1 MCNFNGSDAE
11 ALFGIFDGGF
21 NNEIP
26 SLLQESLPGL
36 LSHESQVR
44 KTSGSQNIKFAL
56 LKAHIATGT
65 TGQKTGASA
74 AVCHAVHQ
82 PDSADT
88 QLHLANVGH
97 TETILSR
104 GGEPVLL
111 SRKFLASDDAEECRR
126 VRSVDGIVTEDSLVN
141 GSCMATRMIGCS
153 YLFPSVIPEPHV
165 VSLKLRPEDEFI
177 VMANKALWDVMTY
190 KEVVNESRGVVNT
203 ILAAKKLVDLAQ
215 SYGARGNLSVIVVSF
230 GNTRPVPSITRHQ
243 TFKKEKEKSL
253 IW

>member
-1 MCNFNGSDAE
+1 LKKNFFFFRLCVSQLRQCHFNSSEFE

-26 SLLQESLPGL
+26 SILQESLPNL
-36 LSHESQVR
+36 LSQES
-44 KTSGSQNIKFAL
+44 KTKKISCSQNLKFAL

-74 AVCHAVHQ
+74 VVCHAVHQ
-82 PDSADT
+82 PDSGDT
-88 QLHLANVGH
+88 HIHVANIGH
-97 TETILSR
+97 AEIVLSR

-111 SRKFLASDDAEECRR
+111 SRRFLATDDVEECERI
-126 VRSVDGIVTEDSLVN
+126 RSVDGIITEDSLVN
-141 GSCMATRMIGCS
+141 GSCTATRMIGCS

-165 VSLKLRPEDEFI
+165 VSLKLHQEDEFI

-190 KEVVNESRGVVNT
+190 KEVVNEIRGLTNT

-230 GNTRPVPSITRHQ
+230 G
-243 TFKKEKEKSL
+243 KKT
-253 IW
+253 IF